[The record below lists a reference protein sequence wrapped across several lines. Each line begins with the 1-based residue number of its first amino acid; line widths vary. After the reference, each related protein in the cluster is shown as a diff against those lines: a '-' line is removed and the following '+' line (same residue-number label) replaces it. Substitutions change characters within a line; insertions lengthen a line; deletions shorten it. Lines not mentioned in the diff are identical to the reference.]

1 MTINKKMFHKDKE
14 NQNIMKDKENV
25 PDDEAKKQVEIDVK
39 ESKQVEVK
47 ILNKAT
53 KRPKQF
59 P

>member
-1 MTINKKMFHKDKE
+1 MFHKDKE
-14 NQNIMKDKENV
+14 NQKIKQDKEYV
-25 PDDEAKKQVEIDVK
+25 PKDVA
-39 ESKQVEVK
+39 SKQVEVK